1 MRFKSII
8 ALGFIVVIGLALGAP
23 KLLRQPASVDVPSLA
38 DVGRFLFVQ
47 SRDAPEVVVVDG
59 KSDRVVTRLATGNAA
74 RQVLVSEAAGIL
86 VASLPARRA
95 LELIDLASPASVTT
109 LDLALAPEAVVLS
122 PDGYL
127 VAVSDAGGG
136 SVAVVSLSKRQVL
149 MRIPGF
155 ADARNLT
162 FSLDGSQLYLTEGN
176 TLKLWVIDIVQQKV
190 VGQIP
195 LGSPG
200 TGGVSP
206 LTRSADGRYGFVSLT
221 DAEAVA
227 VVDLGTL
234 QPVKRLGVG
243 RKPLRPYGT
252 ADGRLMLVPNDA
264 DRSVSVI
271 DTATLEIAAT
281 LPGAKDVSA
290 INTGWF
296 ESTAFV
302 MSRENRIVVLDLMK
316 FTKLG
321 DIDLPGAPGPGVV
334 TANGQKLYAPLPD
347 AGGVAVIDTQT
358 RKLRAVIEGAGRE
371 PAGVILARSNN
382 YCH

>member
-1 MRFKSII
+1 MRSKSIVALATI
-8 ALGFIVVIGLALGAP
+8 AVIGLALGAP
-23 KLLRQPASVDVPSLA
+23 KLLNEQAQSDVPSLA
-38 DVGRFLFVQ
+38 DAGKLLFVQ

-59 KSDRVVTRLATGNAA
+59 KSDRVVTRLSIGNVA
-74 RQVLVSEAAGIL
+74 RQVLVSEAASML
-86 VASLPARRA
+86 VASMPARHA
-95 LELIDLASPASVTT
+95 LELVDLASPAFVTNVE
-109 LDLALAPEAVVLS
+109 LPLAPETMVLS

-127 VAVSDAGGG
+127 VAVGDGGGG

-149 MRIPGF
+149 ARFSGF

-162 FSLDGSQLYLTEGN
+162 FSLDGSQLYLTEGK
-176 TLKLWVIDIVQQKV
+176 TLRLSVIDIVQQKV
-190 VGQIP
+190 FGQIA

-200 TGGVSP
+200 TGGISA
-206 LTRSADGRYGFVSLT
+206 LTRTPDGRYGFVSLT
-221 DAEAVA
+221 DADAVV
-227 VVDLGTL
+227 VVDLSTL
-234 QPVKRLGVG
+234 KPGKRLRVG

-302 MSRENRIVVLDLMK
+302 MGRENHVVVLDLMK
-316 FTKLG
+316 FEKRG
-321 DIDLPGAPGPGVV
+321 DIDLPGSPGAGVV
-334 TANGQKLYAPLPD
+334 TANGLKLYAPLAD
-347 AGGVAVIDTQT
+347 AGSVAVIDTQT
-358 RKLRAVIEGAGRE
+358 HKLRALIEGVGRE
-371 PAGVILARSNN
+371 PAGVALARSNN